1 MHLLIATGQMIFFK
15 NKIYYT
21 KVCPSLY
28 RGYVFVLKCCLILQ
42 LYLHRVWPANKR
54 PSEKYCTQCM
64 WRGGGLQ
71 VPGTQLGTS
80 QPFLSYFISGLKCLL
95 LVLPGMAVP
104 TYYCVLSVLIPLKVV
119 CVILI
124 FWVIAVKYPSL
135 GCVRLQDGCWDR
147 GRRPAV
153 FSVCSERHNVQLS
166 LWAVTILFNYVR
178 F

>member
-1 MHLLIATGQMIFFK
+1 MPPYPAAVLAQGLTCEQKAIWEVLHTMYVKGRGTPSPWYSAWHLAAIPFILHFRSEMPFTCALS
-15 NKIYYT
+15 
-21 KVCPSLY
+21 SL
-28 RGYVFVLKCCLILQ
+28 
-42 LYLHRVWPANKR
+42 
-54 PSEKYCTQCM
+54 
-64 WRGGGLQ
+64 
-71 VPGTQLGTS
+71 
-80 QPFLSYFISGLKCLL
+80 
-95 LVLPGMAVP
+95 LPGMAVP